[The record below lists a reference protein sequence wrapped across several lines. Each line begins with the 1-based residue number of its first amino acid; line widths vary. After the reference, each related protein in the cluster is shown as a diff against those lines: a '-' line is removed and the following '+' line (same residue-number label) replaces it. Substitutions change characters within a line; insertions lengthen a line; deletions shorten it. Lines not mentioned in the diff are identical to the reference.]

1 MGVECWHFL
10 NTELSSGAETVDSD
24 KKIYAVDCTGVF
36 VPGFGTEEP
45 VAKRGFALLPPNE
58 CKHSFGCSPPPLQGY
73 DNIPESCL
81 QKANTQITQDHTDK
95 FFTCK
100 PALLPGEVCHP
111 ARYNWTTNS
120 VLRLPAVKSMV
131 GRSFCP
137 YVMPCEPS
145 EACHS
150 NNTCSNGYISKYEA
164 YLTSD
169 RSDGA
174 LVCHPLHSV
183 LPNGLCFAA
192 RCGMCDITPDNPHFR
207 LEGRCVPC
215 PAIPWLLPAGMV
227 FVCLCGAVGMF
238 LLNRSGIN
246 LAILSVGID
255 YFQTLSIVVKLF
267 TPLPPGVTLPFDFD
281 LVIKWMLV
289 FQMDLDMT
297 GPECALRGFLT
308 YERKWIVKVLL
319 PFLGGSIVAMCASV
333 ICARRC
339 LRRCWKHFCTRKRKR
354 FIKKRKHITNE
365 TPLSAVV
372 ISMTFSMI
380 YFLYLTICRTAL
392 EIFNCKDTDPST
404 GRYYMVSQPLEEC
417 YIENSLQTRL
427 TPYAIAVI
435 TGYGLGFPIILLLIF
450 HCYGKKIM
458 ADQVLRAHD
467 RGDNQRTNRFFFL
480 RIAFGKVYYMFRPK
494 YFRWSITVI
503 FRKFALSVIFMIFN
517 DDTTFQVAAILGI
530 IFINFVL
537 QVRFMPYMGVREKAA
552 VIREEAEERI
562 LSEIKRL
569 ERAQLLVRIN
579 GKSYYELMHKMRL
592 EIDEQERIMSKHR
605 HDFFN
610 LNTIETMLLG
620 ALVFLCLCAV
630 MTNSKYLLERDY
642 SSHSM
647 IIVCVAIAIIVL
659 TSMYFVVSVLL
670 EIRSS
675 SMKRKTRREML
686 WARIK
691 SNSAK
696 IRGMKGIKNIK
707 KNNMPFSISNFAT
720 KSNISTKGKNDNFL
734 ILPPIKVVP
743 SQQDETSL
751 LPPVQSNMTE
761 EQLSL
766 PSSSPSSSKSIISS
780 SSNAGTDSL
789 TSENSDADVRFL
801 LRSEVN
807 NNAQSVRHEV
817 SLIESNHSSRNIS
830 EDDSTSNSSGHSASS
845 DSDSGR
851 TPSHDSGNTSD
862 DDAPTL

>member
-1 MGVECWHFL
+1 MSK
-10 NTELSSGAETVDSD
+10 NSNSGRIEKS
-24 KKIYAVDCTGVF
+24 G
-36 VPGFGTEEP
+36 
-45 VAKRGFALLPPNE
+45 KRTR
-58 CKHSFGCSPPPLQGY
+58 SFMLCQ
-73 DNIPESCL
+73 
-81 QKANTQITQDHTDK
+81 
-95 FFTCK
+95 

-111 ARYNWTTNS
+111 SRFNWTTYS
-120 VLRLPAVKSMV
+120 SEYILHEALVV
-131 GRSFCP
+131 GRDFCP

-145 EACHS
+145 EACDY
-150 NNTCSNGYISKYEA
+150 NNTCSQGYVSRYNPYLSSDEA
-164 YLTSD
+164 GTGLQ
-169 RSDGA
+169 
-174 LVCHPLHSV
+174 CHHLHTV
-183 LPNGLCFAA
+183 LPTGMCFAA
-192 RCGMCDITPDNPHFR
+192 RCGMCDISPRNPHFR
-207 LEGRCVPC
+207 LDGKCVPC
-215 PAIPWLLPAGMV
+215 PAVPWLLPAGMV
-227 FVCLCGAVGMF
+227 FFCICGAIGMF

-246 LAILSVGID
+246 LSILSVGID
-255 YFQTLSIVVKLF
+255 YFQTLSIIIKLF
-267 TPLPPGVTLPFDFD
+267 TPLPPGVVLPFDIR
-281 LVIKWMLV
+281 LIIKWMLV

-308 YERKWIVKVLL
+308 YERKWILKVLL
-319 PFLGGSIVAMCASV
+319 PILGGAVVAICASC

-339 LRRCWKHFCTRKRKR
+339 MKRGYKFFCKRNRRRSTHR
-354 FIKKRKHITNE
+354 RKHITKDI
-365 TPLSAVV
+365 PLGAVV

-417 YIENSLQTRL
+417 YIENTLQTRL

-435 TGYGLGFPIILLLIF
+435 TGYSLGFPIILLLIF

-630 MTNSKYLLERDY
+630 MTNSKYLLLRDY
-642 SSHSM
+642 SLHSM
-647 IIVCVAIAIIVL
+647 VVVCVALAIIAT
-659 TSMYFVVSVLL
+659 TSLYFFLAFVH
-670 EIRSS
+670 EIR
-675 SMKRKTRREML
+675 T
-686 WARIK
+686 A
-691 SNSAK
+691 AK
-696 IRGMKGIKNIK
+696 KEKN
-707 KNNMPFSISNFAT
+707 
-720 KSNISTKGKNDNFL
+720 
-734 ILPPIKVVP
+734 P
-743 SQQDETSL
+743 SR
-751 LPPVQSNMTE
+751 
-761 EQLSL
+761 
-766 PSSSPSSSKSIISS
+766 
-780 SSNAGTDSL
+780 NAMGANKIELCKDT
-789 TSENSDADVRFL
+789 
-801 LRSEVN
+801 
-807 NNAQSVRHEV
+807 RHE
-817 SLIESNHSSRNIS
+817 RQ
-830 EDDSTSNSSGHSASS
+830 
-845 DSDSGR
+845 
-851 TPSHDSGNTSD
+851 TP
-862 DDAPTL
+862 